1 MRMLADEDTCHGVRS
16 FRARA
21 STMSALLERTRLRV
35 GAARPR
41 TISPCRGPAR
51 AGAPARFQRPRGRV
65 ARAAREDDREE
76 PSRDELIAKLNKS
89 LEGLD
94 EPMDGEVRHTN
105 HTAAPRSSA
114 PESTS
119 LTCSLA
125 SPLPPPTPP
134 SLTSRS
140 KELKSLV
147 MERWGRAYDTRICR
161 RRDGLGA
168 MRLYLQG
175 RLARILQ
182 RAPKSTSS
190 LELRTTAEGLRGSMW
205 ATDPSSLSV
214 CLFF

>member
-1 MRMLADEDTCHGVRS
+1 
-16 FRARA
+16 
-21 STMSALLERTRLRV
+21 MSSLLQRTRLRV

-41 TISPCRGPAR
+41 TIPPCRGPAR

-65 ARAAREDDREE
+65 ARAAPEDDREE

-119 LTCSLA
+119 LTRSLA
-125 SPLPPPTPP
+125 PSPPH

-140 KELKSLV
+140 QELKSLV

-175 RLARILQ
+175 RLARIL
-182 RAPKSTSS
+182 P
-190 LELRTTAEGLRGSMW
+190 L
-205 ATDPSSLSV
+205 SLSV
-214 CLFF
+214 SFSNSASRR